1 MSIEKVISNEFCVG
15 CGTCK
20 LALHDNANMK
30 LNNLG
35 FYNVEVKSET
45 DLQSA
50 TKLCPFS
57 NDAKNETKLGS
68 ELYKSHLKYDERV
81 GYFSNVYAG
90 SIKDSSIKI
99 NSSSGG
105 LTSWFI
111 KKLLIN
117 NEVDAVI
124 HVGQSESDSAL
135 FEYKISESVEDVD
148 LKGNKKSRYYPVSLA
163 SIIEKVESSNKTFVF
178 VGIPCFVKSIRLA
191 QSEGYLKNIKFCI
204 SLLCGHMKSAAF
216 AENLAWQVGVSPER
230 LKTIDFRMKSPEFN
244 ANNYFIEVT
253 SDDDRKVLQQN
264 SKLLGSNWG
273 HGFFK
278 HKSCDFCDDL
288 AGELA
293 DVTFGDAWLPRY
305 VPDYQGTNIVV
316 SRHELFDNYISEYSD
331 ELFIDELTVEDFF
344 ESQAGNY
351 RHRRDGL
358 KPRSENISGWIPNKR
373 LELSKNEVSQK
384 RKEIYLTRYYLS
396 QKSNELFMLAKKKRS
411 YSFFKLKIVPV
422 VFRYE
427 LKANSFKSALKFA
440 IKMLLPDRFLGVAK
454 RVYRI
459 F

>member
-1 MSIEKVISNEFCVG
+1 MSIEKVISNEFCIG

-20 LALHDNANMK
+20 LSLHDSVNMK

-35 FYNVEVKSET
+35 FYNVEVNSEA
-45 DLQSA
+45 DLTSA

-81 GYFSNVYAG
+81 GYFSHVYAG
-90 SIKDSSIKI
+90 SIKDSSIKV

-148 LKGNKKSRYYPVSLA
+148 LKGNKKSRYYPVTLA
-163 SIIEKVESSNKTFVF
+163 SLIEEIESSNKRFVF

-191 QSEGYLKNIKFCI
+191 QNEGYLKNIKFCI

-216 AENLAWQVGVSPER
+216 AENLAWQVGVEPEK
-230 LKTIDFRMKSPEFN
+230 LKSIDFRIKSPDFN
-244 ANNYFIEVT
+244 ANNYCIEVI
-253 SDDDRKVLQQN
+253 SDDDRKILAQN

-278 HKSCDFCDDL
+278 HKACDFCDDL

-293 DVTFGDAWLPRY
+293 DVTFGDAWLPKY
-305 VPDYQGTNIVV
+305 LSDYQGTNIVV
-316 SRHELFDNYISEYSD
+316 SRNELFESYIEDYND
-331 ELFIDELTVEDFF
+331 ELSMDELTVDDFYN
-344 ESQAGNY
+344 SQSGNY

-358 KPRSENISGWIPNKR
+358 KSRMAMISDWLPTKR
-373 LELSKNEVSQK
+373 LELLKDEISSDRSEIYKIRYLLSKKSNQAFYNAK
-384 RKEIYLTRYYLS
+384 RKGKYVS
-396 QKSNELFMLAKKKRS
+396 FKASMLP
-411 YSFFKLKIVPV
+411 LLL
-422 VFRYE
+422 RYE
-427 LKANSFKSALKFA
+427 SKANGFRSA
-440 IKMLLPDRFLGVAK
+440 IKLAIKLLCPKFILDFLK
-454 RVYRI
+454 R
-459 F
+459 

>member
-45 DLQSA
+45 DLKSA

-57 NDAKNETKLGS
+57 NDAKNETKLGT

-90 SIKDSSIKI
+90 SIKDSSIKV

-111 KKLLIN
+111 RKLLLN

-124 HVGQSESDSAL
+124 HVGQSDSDLAL

-230 LKTIDFRMKSPEFN
+230 LKTIDFRMKNPEFN

-316 SRHELFDNYISEYSD
+316 SRHELFDNYIAEYSD

-427 LKANSFKSALKFA
+427 LKANGFKSALKFV
-440 IKMLLPDRFLGVAK
+440 IKMLLPDRFLDVAK

>member
-45 DLQSA
+45 DLKNA

-68 ELYKSHLKYDERV
+68 ELYKSHFKYDERV

-90 SIKDSSIKI
+90 SIKDSSIKV

-111 KKLLIN
+111 RKLLLN

-216 AENLAWQVGVSPER
+216 AENLAWQVGISPER

-244 ANNYFIEVT
+244 ANNYFIEIT
-253 SDDDRKVLQQN
+253 SDDDRKVLEQN

-316 SRHELFDNYISEYSD
+316 SRHELFDKYIADYSD

-358 KPRSENISGWIPNKR
+358 KSRCENISGWLPNKR

-384 RKEIYLTRYYLS
+384 RKDIYLTRYYLS
-396 QKSNELFMLAKKKRS
+396 KKSNELFMLAKKKRS
-411 YSFFKLKIVPV
+411 YSLFKLKILPV
-422 VFRYE
+422 VIRYE
-427 LKANSFKSALKFA
+427 IKANGFKSALKFA
-440 IKMLLPDRFLGVAK
+440 IKMLLPDRVLDSAK
-454 RVYRI
+454 RVYRK

>member
-1 MSIEKVISNEFCVG
+1 MSIEKVMSNGFCVG
-15 CGTCK
+15 CGSCK
-20 LALHDNANMK
+20 LALHDNANIE
-30 LNNLG
+30 LNDLG
-35 FYNVEVKSET
+35 FYDIRLDSQI
-45 DLQSA
+45 DLSTA
-50 TKLCPFS
+50 TQLCPFS
-57 NDAKNETKLGS
+57 NDALNETALGQK
-68 ELYKSHLKYDERV
+68 LYKGDFKYDERV
-81 GYFSNVYAG
+81 GYFSHVYAG
-90 SIKDSSIKI
+90 SIQNRDLKM

-111 KKLLIN
+111 RKLLEN

-124 HVGQSESDSAL
+124 HVGRSENDSNL
-135 FEYKISESVEDVD
+135 FEYKISDSIEEVD

-163 SIIEKVESSNKTFVF
+163 SIIEKIQLSEKRFVF

-191 QSEGYLKNIKFCI
+191 QNEGYLKNIKFCI
-204 SLLCGHMKSAAF
+204 SLLCGHMKSTAF

-253 SDDDRKVLQQN
+253 TDDDRKILQQN

-305 VPDYQGTNIVV
+305 VSDYQGTNIVI
-316 SRHELFDNYISEYSD
+316 SRNKLFDQYICDYKKEV
-331 ELFIDELTVEDFF
+331 FIDKLTVDDFV

-358 KPRSENISGWIPNKR
+358 KSRSENISGWIPNKR

-384 RKEIYLTRYYLS
+384 RKNIYLARYHLS
-396 QKSNELFMLAKKKRS
+396 QKSNELFTLAKKKKS
-411 YSFFKLKIVPV
+411 YNFFKLKIYPLVLS
-422 VFRYE
+422 YE
-427 LKANSFKSALKFA
+427 LKANGFKSALKFA
-440 IKMLLPDRFLGVAK
+440 VRMFLPDRFLTHVK
-454 RVYRI
+454 QFYRK